1 MMIQTNA
8 NCENKNIAKLQDRD
22 DFDWTDNYPMKKYSR
37 KLRRKRQ
44 KRLLDKAIWE
54 AILRA

>member
-1 MMIQTNA
+1 MIQTNA
-8 NCENKNIAKLQDRD
+8 NRENKNIAKLQDRD

-54 AILRA
+54 AMLRA